1 MKKYL
6 RNNETISGKL
16 EDELVTM
23 DIEKGKYFSLN
34 PVATRIWELL
44 EKPLDLDELCNIL
57 MEEYEV
63 KAEQCIADT
72 KECLLKLAEIGLIA
86 KTVE

>member
-1 MKKYL
+1 MKKYI

-23 DIEKGKYFSLN
+23 DIKKGKYFSLN
-34 PVATRIWELL
+34 PVATKIWEFL
-44 EKPLDLDELCNIL
+44 EQPLGLQELCSLL

-63 KAEQCIADT
+63 EAEQCIVET
-72 KECLLKLAEIGLIA
+72 KECLIKLTEIGLI
-86 KTVE
+86 TEVD

>member
-1 MKKYL
+1 MKKYI

-44 EKPLDLDELCNIL
+44 EQPLELEELCKIL

-63 KAEQCIADT
+63 EADQCRAETKACI
-72 KECLLKLAEIGLIA
+72 KKLAEIELLMEID
-86 KTVE
+86 

>member
-6 RNNETISGKL
+6 RNDDTVSGKL
-16 EDELVTM
+16 DDELVTM

-44 EKPLDLDELCNIL
+44 EQPMELENLCNSL
-57 MEEYEV
+57 MDEFDVEADQCR
-63 KAEQCIADT
+63 AET
-72 KECLLKLAEIGLIA
+72 MECLLKLAEIGLVKEIN
-86 KTVE
+86 